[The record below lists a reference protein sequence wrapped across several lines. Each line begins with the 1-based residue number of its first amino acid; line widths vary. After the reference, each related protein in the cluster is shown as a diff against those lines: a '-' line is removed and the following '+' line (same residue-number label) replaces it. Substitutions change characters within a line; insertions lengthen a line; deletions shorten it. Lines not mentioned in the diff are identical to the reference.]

1 MLRRAAA
8 CVVWRWLRSASR
20 KSRALLV
27 ATLLLGLALRL
38 VFAPFSTGSDIV
50 QFAGFAKTIQRHG
63 LCFYS
68 YAATFWEEAW
78 PYNWPYLYGPVLA
91 YILNLLAYVAT
102 PSYTTFWLNNNYFA
116 YASQSWVLALK
127 LVFIAFDTLVA
138 VLLYMIT
145 RRVALVA
152 LYYLN
157 PAVIYVSSIYG
168 MFDQI
173 SLALLLAGLA
183 LLERRRLLLSGA
195 LLALALLTKQTM
207 LFPLLGLALLLL
219 IRYRRAF
226 KGVAIGF
233 IIGTLLVLSPIIA
246 VCPASFT
253 GLRNTWY
260 MLKPRYAEPIMYS
273 FNGVTSVATL
283 LHKVYGVDTLWLIE
297 RWYMF
302 TALLVVLPVLYTL
315 RKGELYINTALY
327 YLLFTATYWGVNYQY
342 LTPLIGL
349 LAVAIV
355 REERRYLKMLYAV
368 LALYIGAWFFI
379 FPVEW
384 WFRAHIENPNRVLL
398 EAVKSISLN
407 VYVDN
412 YYAPYSLV
420 LTVLEYIALALA
432 MRSRSKHLLPL

>member
-1 MLRRAAA
+1 
-8 CVVWRWLRSASR
+8 
-20 KSRALLV
+20 
-27 ATLLLGLALRL
+27 
-38 VFAPFSTGSDIV
+38 
-50 QFAGFAKTIQRHG
+50 
-63 LCFYS
+63 
-68 YAATFWEEAW
+68 
-78 PYNWPYLYGPVLA
+78 
-91 YILNLLAYVAT
+91 
-102 PSYTTFWLNNNYFA
+102 
-116 YASQSWVLALK
+116 
-127 LVFIAFDTLVA
+127 
-138 VLLYMIT
+138 
-145 RRVALVA
+145 
-152 LYYLN
+152 
-157 PAVIYVSSIYG
+157 

-207 LFPLLGLALLLL
+207 LFPLLGLALLL

-233 IIGTLLVLSPIIA
+233 IISTLLALSPIIA

-302 TALLVVLPVLYTL
+302 TALLAVLPVLYTL
-315 RKGELYINTALY
+315 RKRELYINTALY

-420 LTVLEYIALALA
+420 LTVLEYITLALA

>member
-1 MLRRAAA
+1 MLRRATN

-27 ATLLLGLALRL
+27 ATLLLGLVLRL

-78 PYNWPYLYGPVLA
+78 PYNWPYLYGPVPA
-91 YILNLLAYVAT
+91 YILNLLAHVAT
-102 PSYTTFWLNNNYFA
+102 PSYTTFWLNSNYFA
-116 YASQSWVLALK
+116 YVSQSWVLALK

-207 LFPLLGLALLLL
+207 LFPLLGLAL
-219 IRYRRAF
+219 
-226 KGVAIGF
+226 
-233 IIGTLLVLSPIIA
+233 
-246 VCPASFT
+246 FT

-302 TALLVVLPVLYTL
+302 TALLAVLPVLYTL
-315 RKGELYINTALY
+315 RKRELYINTALY

-420 LTVLEYIALALA
+420 LTVLEYITLALA